1 MTDTIPTTA
10 PAGRHVDA
18 DPATTTPGERLA
30 LGEQARRQVPRE
42 TLGEWELADD
52 RPDPV
57 EILIE
62 QGRTRVP
69 ELLPVRYGRMAV
81 SPFTFLRGAPA
92 VMAHDLSTGPTTPLR
107 TQLCGDAHLSNFG
120 AYATPERRLIFDL
133 NDFDETLPG
142 PFEWD
147 VKRLCTSLLVAARC
161 SGQGEKAG
169 RKAAIGAARAY
180 REHLRELSEADVLDV
195 WYEHIELTDALASFA
210 GILSPK
216 RLAKELEKTQ
226 HRTSAQVLTKLTEI
240 VAGERRIRH
249 QPPLLVPLDSPEWHE
264 IARDVLTSYSHTMD
278 SANAQLLRRFR
289 LFEVAVKVVGVGSV
303 GTRCLIA
310 LMHGR
315 DEDDVLFLQ
324 VKEAERSVL
333 APYAG
338 DSSFSHQGERV
349 VAGQRLMQAASDV
362 FLGWTTGPEGHDYY
376 IRQLRDM
383 KGSVA
388 IDRLP
393 PEGLIRYGELC
404 GRTLARAHAR
414 SADPMAIAGYLGK
427 AERFDEAMGAF
438 ALSYADQT
446 ELDHAHFLAAIDAGR
461 ITTESDF

>member
-1 MTDTIPTTA
+1 M
-10 PAGRHVDA
+10 
-18 DPATTTPGERLA
+18 A
-30 LGEQARRQVPRE
+30 LGEQARRAVPRE
-42 TLGEWELADD
+42 SLGEWEASAD

-62 QGRTRVP
+62 QGRQRVP
-69 ELLPVRYGRMAV
+69 QLLPVRYGRMAV

-92 VMAHDLSTGPTTPLR
+92 VMAHDLSTGSTTPLR

-120 AYATPERRLIFDL
+120 AYATPERLLIFDL

-169 RKAAIGAARAY
+169 RKAAIAAARSY
-180 REHLRELSEADVLDV
+180 REHLRELADADVLDI
-195 WYEHIELTDALASFA
+195 WNEHIELTDALQSFA
-210 GILSPK
+210 GIVSPK
-216 RLAKELEKTQ
+216 RLAKELAKTQ

-249 QPPLLVPLDSPEWHE
+249 QPPLLVPLDSPEWHD
-264 IARDVLTSYSHTMD
+264 IATDILGRYAETMD
-278 SANAQLLRRFR
+278 PANALLLSRFH
-289 LFEVAVKVVGVGSV
+289 LVEIAVKVVGVGSV

-310 LMHGR
+310 LLHGR

-324 VKEAERSVL
+324 IKEAEHSVL

-338 DSSFSHQGERV
+338 ASTYSHQGERV
-349 VAGQRLMQAASDV
+349 VAGQRVMQAASDR
-362 FLGWTTGPEGHDYY
+362 FLGWATGPNGHDYY
-376 IRQLRDM
+376 MRQLRDM
-383 KGSVA
+383 KGSVD
-388 IDRLP
+388 IDSLP

-414 SADPMAIAGYLGK
+414 GADPSTIAGYLGK
-427 AERFDEAMGAF
+427 AERFDDAMGSF
-438 ALSYADQT
+438 ARSYADQT
-446 ELDHAHFLAAIDAGR
+446 ERDHAHFLEAIAAGR
-461 ITTESDF
+461 ITAEAEV